1 VIVFLAKNKL
11 LLVAEGMSNW
21 HLWKRDYFLAHPIC
35 EVCGLRPSKD
45 LDHAILGRDKRFRK
59 WLNVEWNYQA
69 CCAVCNRHDKKADWY
84 EERMEALER
93 KLNMYGYEYIRN
105 KLDGIPD
112 KKKLGMDWR
121 DADVYLKNM
130 EERK

>member
-1 VIVFLAKNKL
+1 
-11 LLVAEGMSNW
+11 MTDYD
-21 HLWKRDYFLAHPIC
+21 WKRRYLEEHDKC
-35 EVCGLRPSKD
+35 EVCGLRRSKD

-69 CCAVCNRHDKKADWY
+69 CCDICNRHDKKADWY

-93 KLNMYGYEYIRN
+93 KVDMYGLEFIRE

-112 KKKLGMDWR
+112 KKKLGLDWR
-121 DADVYLKNM
+121 DADIRIREL
-130 EERK
+130 EE